1 MNSKYQHIQHH
12 KITRLSWTVS
22 LINQTEGW
30 AITLAV
36 HRVGLLVRSTLFHD
50 LHLNIDQLLSCV
62 AISVIIICSPA
73 IASIHTP
80 TYMLLLYFSQGNP
93 QMLKQSPDVPDT
105 KYALN
110 IKILLTGSAG
120 LGHLLKKKAAPLTIS
135 QVLCQPC
142 QYTNPS
148 KERWMLITRGLG
160 HLSLLILV
168 YVKFAIWIAQKSEAL
183 HLVATVVKHNAFHY
197 CFFNV
202 NHSLSKI
209 S

>member
-50 LHLNIDQLLSCV
+50 LHLNIDHLLSCV

-93 QMLKQSPDVPDT
+93 QMLKQSPDVSDT

-120 LGHLLKKKAAPLTIS
+120 LGHLLKKKGSTTYNFPGSLPTLSIHKSIEREMDAYYTWVGSS
-135 QVLCQPC
+135 QSSNFSVCEIC
-142 QYTNPS
+142 HMDS
-148 KERWMLITRGLG
+148 
-160 HLSLLILV
+160 
-168 YVKFAIWIAQKSEAL
+168 SEEWSP
-183 HLVATVVKHNAFHY
+183 
-197 CFFNV
+197 
-202 NHSLSKI
+202 SLSSNRGKTQCFPLLFL
-209 S
+209 

>member
-1 MNSKYQHIQHH
+1 MYSFYFICYLIPRCELAYFKKKSRNVILNFYNFSEEMNSKYQHIQHH
-12 KITRLSWTVS
+12 KITQLSWTVS

-50 LHLNIDQLLSCV
+50 LHLNIDHLLSCV

-120 LGHLLKKKAAPLTIS
+120 LGHLLKKRQHHLQFPRFFSNPVNTQIHRKRDGCLLHVGWVIS
-135 QVLCQPC
+135 V
-142 QYTNPS
+142 
-148 KERWMLITRGLG
+148 
-160 HLSLLILV
+160 
-168 YVKFAIWIAQKSEAL
+168 F
-183 HLVATVVKHNAFHY
+183 
-197 CFFNV
+197 
-202 NHSLSKI
+202 
-209 S
+209 